1 MTLITVVCYDFVV
14 FNHLKSHTFE
24 KSTLS
29 PCGYFMEIPARKKIV
44 CIFCSALFTY
54 VLKLHDVKIIYPIFA
69 GTNVLSSAK
78 TRTPANINGNFINRP
93 ICKIFALS
101 RVVYTGFQ
109 TPFYG

>member
-69 GTNVLSSAK
+69 GTNVLSTAK
-78 TRTPANINGNFINRP
+78 TRLPRILTET
-93 ICKIFALS
+93 L
-101 RVVYTGFQ
+101 
-109 TPFYG
+109 